1 MKIVRADI
9 LSNLNFNKPIVIL
22 HGCNCFCNMGAGIA
36 KYLKQQYPLV
46 YTVDKQTGF
55 GDKKKLGSLSIAG
68 IHGNFHIVNCY
79 SQYNYGFKKGGKPPV
94 EYKAIGEC
102 LEKVAQLYNGWEIR
116 SPKIGCG
123 LAGGDWNIVEPMFE
137 KILGNQNLTIYFK

>member
-1 MKIVRADI
+1 MDIIKADI
-9 LSNLNFNKPIVIL
+9 LTNLDPTKPTVIL
-22 HGCNCFCNMGAGIA
+22 HGCNCFCTMGAGIA